1 MSWLETR
8 KVIRVGEKSYA
19 VTLPKKWVDL
29 LGISPGDTVDVLF
42 DKSGYICIRPRKF
55 EAGKAVEPVVR
66 LKASDCGVLVDRCV
80 SGCYTE
86 GHDVISLELEGPA
99 PALSDVSSKL
109 PGVVVVEGEGNE
121 VVIKIAISESVVS
134 FDEVI
139 NRMIKV
145 LEGMYSYVERFIE
158 TGDPKYGEEVLRSDD
173 ELDRLFFLGLR
184 LAKRTIMTKLL
195 EKDVSYARELLD
207 IAMLIRSIEHVGD
220 ALDRSVRIL
229 QEVEMEPIRDTLL
242 ELFRLSSKI
251 IFDTLYAYRRVNL
264 KAASR
269 ILEMR
274 RELRRKVMSMR
285 KEAPLSMQGIL
296 NELDLIATLAE
307 DIIDITVSRFIRM
320 LEKKSTPGQ

>member
-1 MSWLETR
+1 
-8 KVIRVGEKSYA
+8 
-19 VTLPKKWVDL
+19 
-29 LGISPGDTVDVLF
+29 
-42 DKSGYICIRPRKF
+42 
-55 EAGKAVEPVVR
+55 
-66 LKASDCGVLVDRCV
+66 
-80 SGCYTE
+80 
-86 GHDVISLELEGPA
+86 VISLELEGPA